1 MDFLMSSSYDAVLR
15 LGIQALEA
23 NVLPDFVLRR
33 ATRALLKRRLNSL
46 NKSTGEEQLQALMSF
61 VQSLKEMPIAV
72 NTQSANSQHYEVP
85 TEFYQLVLGKRLK
98 YSSSYFPNTSSSLD
112 EAEEAMMALYSERS
126 QLQDGQEVL
135 DLGCGWGSLSIYLA
149 EHYPNSKITS
159 VSNSETQRAFITE
172 ECGKRGLSNVTVI
185 TCDINTFNIDKTFDR
200 ILSIE
205 MFEHMK
211 NYQKLLRNIS
221 SWLKPDGLLFIHI
234 FAHRSAPYHFEDE
247 GEEDWMSRTFF
258 TGGTMASASLLLYFQ
273 DDVSILNQWYVNG
286 KHYAQTSEEWLKK
299 LDRELRTIR
308 PIFAKAYGEADV
320 NKWIANWRTFFIAVA
335 ELFGYNNGEEW
346 GVSHYL
352 FKKK

>member
-1 MDFLMSSSYDAVLR
+1 
-15 LGIQALEA
+15 
-23 NVLPDFVLRR
+23 
-33 ATRALLKRRLNSL
+33 LN
-46 NKSTGEEQLQALMSF
+46 LQ
-61 VQSLKEMPIAV
+61 
-72 NTQSANSQHYEVP
+72 
-85 TEFYQLVLGKRLK
+85 
-98 YSSSYFPNTSSSLD
+98 
-112 EAEEAMMALYSERS
+112 
-126 QLQDGQEVL
+126 
-135 DLGCGWGSLSIYLA
+135 
-149 EHYPNSKITS
+149 
-159 VSNSETQRAFITE
+159 
-172 ECGKRGLSNVTVI
+172 
-185 TCDINTFNIDKTFDR
+185 
-200 ILSIE
+200 
-205 MFEHMK
+205 
-211 NYQKLLRNIS
+211 
-221 SWLKPDGLLFIHI
+221 
-234 FAHRSAPYHFEDE
+234 DE

>member
-23 NVLPDFVLRR
+23 NVVPDFVLRR

-46 NKSTGEEQLQALMSF
+46 YKSTGEEQLQALMSF

-98 YSSSYFPNTSSSLD
+98 YSSAYFPNTSSSLD

-258 TGGTMASASLLLYFQ
+258 TGGTMGSASLLLYFQ

-299 LDRELRTIR
+299 LDRELKTIR

>member
-1 MDFLMSSSYDAVLR
+1 
-15 LGIQALEA
+15 
-23 NVLPDFVLRR
+23 
-33 ATRALLKRRLNSL
+33 
-46 NKSTGEEQLQALMSF
+46 
-61 VQSLKEMPIAV
+61 MPIAV
-72 NTQSANSQHYEVP
+72 NTESANSQHYEVP
-85 TEFYQLVLGKRLK
+85 TEFHQLVLGKRLK

-172 ECGKRGLSNVTVI
+172 ECRKRGLSNVTVI

-234 FAHRSAPYHFEDE
+234 FAHRSVPYHFEVVNTIYVAVE
-247 GEEDWMSRTFF
+247 G
-258 TGGTMASASLLLYFQ
+258 
-273 DDVSILNQWYVNG
+273 
-286 KHYAQTSEEWLKK
+286 
-299 LDRELRTIR
+299 
-308 PIFAKAYGEADV
+308 P
-320 NKWIANWRTFFIAVA
+320 
-335 ELFGYNNGEEW
+335 
-346 GVSHYL
+346 
-352 FKKK
+352 